1 MLGRA
6 RISTVEA
13 LVRDLSSKDPQAR
26 VEAAD
31 AASVV
36 VGDDG
41 GDGGDDRA
49 RVIAALAKTLEVDLQ
64 ANVRA
69 AAALALADLGAHEAL
84 PALLVAADDD
94 VPLVR
99 QLAITALGEIGD
111 ERACERLR
119 RALTDKRPEV
129 RYQAIVAYPRLAK
142 LSGDDGHKDAWAA
155 LRAALD
161 DDDGQVRGR
170 AAEACGELAD
180 AQALPKVIADR
191 LATIAG
197 DREEPA
203 DARVASAIALAESGD
218 RRGSNVI
225 LDVIGGRIDEP
236 NPGRVQAAF
245 ELAGELGLQD
255 ARSIATN
262 AAFGLR
268 AIFGDAGRRTAAIV
282 ALVRLGDRR
291 AIDHVLA
298 ELDARSFGRRM
309 LGVAI
314 AGRAALVEAKARL
327 QAMLRDPRGADTQA
341 IEDALAR
348 IDGEARPSDDSP

>member
-1 MLGRA
+1 MLGRT
-6 RISTVEA
+6 RPSTVDA
-13 LVRDLSSKDPQAR
+13 IVRDLSSNDAQSR

-36 VGDDG
+36 VGEG
-41 GDGGDDRA
+41 EGDDRA
-49 RVIAALAKTLEVDLQ
+49 RVVVALAKTLETDLQ
-64 ANVRA
+64 SHVRA
-69 AAALALADLGAHEAL
+69 AAALALADLGAREAL

-111 ERACERLR
+111 ARAMERLR

-142 LSGDDGHKDAWAA
+142 LSGADGEKDAWGA

-161 DDDGQVRGR
+161 DDDAQVRGR

-180 AQALPKVIADR
+180 AQALPKVVADR
-191 LATIAG
+191 LAIIAG
-197 DREEPA
+197 DRDEPA
-203 DARVASAIALAESGD
+203 DARVASAIALAESDD
-218 RRGSNVI
+218 RRGAKVL
-225 LDVIGGRIDEP
+225 LDVIAGRIDEP

-255 ARSIATN
+255 ARTIATN

-268 AIFGDAGRRTAAIV
+268 AYFGDAGRRAAALV

-291 AIDHVLA
+291 AIDHVLS

-309 LGVAI
+309 LAVAI
-314 AGRAALVEAKARL
+314 AGRAGLTEARPRLEALR
-327 QAMLRDPRGADTQA
+327 RDPRGADAQA
-341 IEDALAR
+341 VEDALAR
-348 IDGEARPSDDSP
+348 IDEEAGAPASSP